1 MKRTYIPTTIINT
14 NRVAEREQGMFPYA
28 SQKEYF
34 DMRIIHA

>member
-1 MKRTYIPTTIINT
+1 MKRTYITTTIINT
-14 NRVAEREQGMFPYA
+14 NRVAEREQGMFLYA